1 MAMIALRRGTV
12 AVRVVVL
19 TLALVAGVFTL
30 RSGLAFLLAT
40 PATAQLALRI
50 DPTNTNALSMDAN
63 ERLKTVELGAPA
75 AKLAADSKRILE
87 HSPYEVVA
95 LRNIGIIAASND
107 DEKGAARLLDI
118 AARLSLRD
126 YLTHAW
132 LLDYR
137 FRTNQVAPAVKEADL
152 LLRQDDQNWPVI
164 LPALITLTRDP
175 RIIDPLAH
183 TLAARPYWRGTFITR
198 LGSDNPYPDATFA
211 LLTRLKAIG
220 SAASKDELDP
230 YFIKSA
236 DRLSPS
242 QLFAQWVALLPP
254 SAQSA
259 SKGLLREGDFAGL
272 DASPPFGWRLY
283 PAEGVYAERGT
294 GPAGMGSA
302 LYVSYSGERDTVFAN
317 QQLVLPAGHYRFA
330 GRVYAEDAIDAGVF
344 RWSIVCMTKDATG
357 VLGTAPVNPQPGQL
371 GHYAVEFD
379 VPAKCDQQQ
388 LTLTGTARDTTFD
401 TLALYVDGLDITRL
415 R

>member
-1 MAMIALRRGTV
+1 MISLRRGTL
-12 AVRVVVL
+12 AVRLVVL
-19 TLALVAGVFTL
+19 TAALVAAFFMV
-30 RSGLAFLLAT
+30 RSGAAFLLAT
-40 PATAQLALRI
+40 PATANLAIRI
-50 DPTNTNALSMDAN
+50 DPTNTNALSVDAN

-198 LGSDNPYPDATFA
+198 LGSDNPYPDTTFA

-371 GHYAVEFD
+371 GHYVVEFD

>member
-1 MAMIALRRGTV
+1 MAMISLRRGTT
-12 AVRVVVL
+12 AIRIVVL
-19 TLALVAGVFTL
+19 GVALVGAFFTL

-40 PATAQLALRI
+40 PTTAELAVRI
-50 DPTNTNALSMDAN
+50 DPTNTNALSVDAN

-95 LRNIGIIAASND
+95 LRDIGIITASND
-107 DEKGAARLLDI
+107 DETGAAKLLNI

-137 FRTNQVAPAVKEADL
+137 FRTNAVAPAVTEADI
-152 LLRQDDQNWPVI
+152 LLRQDEQNWPVI

-183 TLAARPYWRGTFITR
+183 VLATRPYWRGTFITR
-198 LGSDNPYPDATFA
+198 LGSDNPHPDATLA

-220 SAASKDELDP
+220 SPASKEELDP
-230 YFIKSA
+230 YFIRMA
-236 DRLSPS
+236 DQLSPTE
-242 QLFAQWVALLPP
+242 LFAQWVALLPP

-259 SKGLLREGDFAGL
+259 GRGLLREGDFTGL

-283 PAEGVYAERGT
+283 PADGVYAERNA

-302 LYVSYSGERDTVFAN
+302 LYISYSGERETVFAN
-317 QQLVLPAGHYRFA
+317 QELVLPPGHYRFT
-330 GRVYAEDAIDAGVF
+330 GRAFAEDAIDAGVF
-344 RWSIVCMTKDATG
+344 RWSIICMTKGAAG
-357 VLGTAPVNPQPGQL
+357 VLGTAPINPTPGQL
-371 GHYAVEFD
+371 GRYAVEFD

-388 LTLTGTARDTTFD
+388 LALTGIARDATFD
-401 TLALYVDGLDITRL
+401 TLALYVDGLDIKRL

>member
-1 MAMIALRRGTV
+1 MAMIALRRGTA
-12 AVRVVVL
+12 AVRVVVV
-19 TLALVAGVFTL
+19 TLALVAGFFTL

-40 PATAQLALRI
+40 PETAELALRI

-107 DEKGAARLLDI
+107 DEKGAAKLLDI
-118 AARLSLRD
+118 AARLTLRD

-137 FRTNQVAPAVKEADL
+137 FRTNAVAPAVTEADI

-175 RIIDPLAH
+175 RIIDPLARV
-183 TLAARPYWRGTFITR
+183 LATDPYWRGTFLTR
-198 LGSDNPYPDATFA
+198 LGSDNPYPDATLA
-211 LLTRLKAIG
+211 LLIRLKAIG
-220 SAASKDELDP
+220 SPASKEELDP
-230 YFIKSA
+230 YFIKMA
-236 DRLSPS
+236 DRPSPA

-259 SKGLLREGDFAGL
+259 GKGLLREGDFAGL

-283 PAEGVYAERGT
+283 PADGVYAERST

-302 LYVSYSGERDTVFAN
+302 LYVSYSGERETVFAN
-317 QQLVLPAGHYRFA
+317 QELVLPPGHFRFS

-344 RWSIVCMTKDATG
+344 RWSIVCMTKGATG
-357 VLGTAPVNPQPGQL
+357 VLGAAPVNPSPGQL
-371 GHYAVEFD
+371 SRYAVEFD
-379 VPAKCDQQQ
+379 VPRGCDQQQ
-388 LTLTGTARDTTFD
+388 LALTGTARDTTFD
-401 TLALYVDGLDITRL
+401 TLALYVDGLEITRL

>member
-1 MAMIALRRGTV
+1 MALIALRRGTV
-12 AVRVVVL
+12 TVRVVVL

-40 PATAQLALRI
+40 PTTARLALRI
-50 DPTNTNALSMDAN
+50 DPTNTNALSTDAN

-75 AKLAADSKRILE
+75 AKLAADSKRLLE

-107 DEKGAARLLDI
+107 DEKGAAKLLDI

-137 FRTNQVAPAVKEADL
+137 FRTNQVAPAVTEADI

-164 LPALITLTRDP
+164 LPALIALTRDP
-175 RIIDPLAH
+175 RIIDPLARV
-183 TLAARPYWRGTFITR
+183 LATRPYWRSTFLTR
-198 LGSDNPYPDATFA
+198 LGSDNPYPDATLA

-220 SAASKDELDP
+220 SPAAKEELDP
-230 YFIKSA
+230 YFIKMA
-236 DRLSPS
+236 DRLSPT

-259 SKGLLREGDFAGL
+259 GKGLLREGDFTGL
-272 DASPPFGWRLY
+272 DASPPFGWRLS
-283 PAEGVYAERGT
+283 PADGVYAERST

-302 LYVSYSGERDTVFAN
+302 LYVSYSGERETVFAN
-317 QQLVLPAGHYRFA
+317 QELVLPAGRYRFV
-330 GRVYAEDAIDAGVF
+330 GRAYAEDAIDAGVF
-344 RWSIVCMTKDATG
+344 RWSIVCMTKGATG
-357 VLGTAPVNPQPGQL
+357 VLATAPVNPVPGQL
-371 GHYAVEFD
+371 GRYAVEFD
-379 VPAKCDQQQ
+379 VPSKCDQQQ
-388 LTLTGTARDTTFD
+388 LALTGTARDTTFD
-401 TLALYVDGLDITRL
+401 TLALYIDGLDITRL